1 MAAAGLPLPN
11 KHEALL
17 AEMLFAQMLCVPK
30 PPLKPLAYSTLM
42 VGLQNPMP
50 QVLTPILL
58 RWLYCKQC
66 ALLVILRPCLCL
78 HLLLHSMTS

>member
-17 AEMLFAQMLCVPK
+17 AEMLFAQMLCVPQ

-42 VGLQNPMP
+42 VGLQHHEP
-50 QVLTPILL
+50 QVLTPPRETTVVQTLDC
-58 RWLYCKQC
+58 RQ
-66 ALLVILRPCLCL
+66 V
-78 HLLLHSMTS
+78 S